1 MAVLAA
7 KIAGSFY
14 ELTITDQIDTFT
26 LTSNTI
32 SAGKVQLT
40 GEPRENKKVRAWIQ
54 TSSGNLYPELQN
66 YHLISTGADFDIIKE
81 SGDSFLRFSADHLSS
96 TMPLVNSTLTVFY
109 EIESQGDEVITDP
122 EDIADAVW
130 NQNSP
135 TDIASAVWTQ
145 NTPQSIQSSTAD
157 AVWEKTIQS
166 QEASEILRRIYQIN
180 SGAWKL
186 DTETRRL
193 RFYDSDGTTI
203 LFEFDMLDAQGN
215 ATVSSVFERR
225 PRT

>member
-7 KIAGSFY
+7 KISGSFY

-54 TSSGNLYPELQN
+54 TNSGNLYPELQN

-81 SGDSFLRFSADHLSS
+81 NDNSFLRFSADNLSS

-225 PRT
+225 PRA